1 MSGSKEIF
9 RISTA
14 LVFLISFLFQSFS
27 RDFIVLDYYINTAA
41 YAKNCVN
48 KEKPKL
54 ECNGKCQM
62 MKKAKE
68 EQKKEQDNPEG
79 TLRVKRDNFL
89 SSRSFFPTLPVL
101 YTSKTKGSEFYWL
114 NGIAKGS
121 VFGIFHPP
129 QV

>member
-1 MSGSKEIF
+1 
-9 RISTA
+9 
-14 LVFLISFLFQSFS
+14 
-27 RDFIVLDYYINTAA
+27 
-41 YAKNCVN
+41 VN

-54 ECNGKCQM
+54 DCNGKCQM

-89 SSRSFFPTLPVL
+89 SSRTFFPTLPVL
-101 YTSKTKGSEFYWL
+101 YTSKLKQSEFYWL
-114 NGIAKGS
+114 NGIVKGS

>member
-9 RISTA
+9 RISTS

-41 YAKNCVN
+41 YARNCVN

-79 TLRVKRDNFL
+79 TLRVKRDTFL

-101 YTSKTKGSEFYWL
+101 YTSKMKRSEFYWL
-114 NGIAKGS
+114 NGLAKGT